1 MISYMLVK
9 SSRSLLN
16 GIASSLATIT
26 DLSLLQGGDDENFLF
41 YNHEL
46 MSEKE
51 HGEEGFERSP
61 RDLRVD

>member
-1 MISYMLVK
+1 
-9 SSRSLLN
+9 LN

>member
-9 SSRSLLN
+9 SSRSPLN

-26 DLSLLQGGDDENFLF
+26 NLSLLQGGDDENFLF

-46 MSEKE
+46 MNEKE
-51 HGEEGFERSP
+51 HGEEGFEG
-61 RDLRVD
+61 DHQGT